1 MIALH
6 IDPKEFERILLP
18 LSGMPAAIRG
28 ALWQAVKRSL
38 STMKQEL
45 SISIRKNS
53 FLPVKTINAAITK
66 PQMCGYERRG
76 NIKTQSDSIM
86 GAVRVASRNLALD
99 NFKLVPNRPS
109 AHKGASTGWKPAGF
123 QIGPNEPV
131 RYRDRANGLSKGF
144 VLRGKSKLLFFQS
157 MQGKRRRYPSGRAGY
172 VLLRPASYSVQ
183 YFAAFDATVQTVST
197 KAKERFDAVL
207 AHEVQYRLE
216 KLK

>member
-1 MIALH
+1 MIALN
-6 IDPKEFERILLP
+6 IDPKDFERILLP

-38 STMKQEL
+38 SSMKQEL

-53 FLPVKTINAAITK
+53 FLPANTINAAITK
-66 PQMCGYERRG
+66 PQMYGYERRG
-76 NIKTQSDSIM
+76 NSKTTSDSIM

-109 AHKGASTGWKPAGF
+109 ARKGPSTGWQAAGF
-123 QIGPNEPV
+123 QIGPSEPV
-131 RYRDRANGLSKGF
+131 RYRDKANGLSKGF

-157 MQGKRRRYPSGRAGY
+157 MLGKRRRYPSGRAGY
-172 VLLRPASYSVQ
+172 VLLRPASYTVQ
-183 YFAAFDATVQTVST
+183 YFAAFDSVQESIART
-197 KAKERFDAVL
+197 AKERFESVL
-207 AHEVQYRLE
+207 THEVGYRLE

>member
-1 MIALH
+1 MIALN
-6 IDPKEFERILLP
+6 IDPKDFERILLP

-38 STMKQEL
+38 SSMKQEL

-53 FLPVKTINAAITK
+53 FLPANTINAAITK
-66 PQMCGYERRG
+66 PQMYGYERRG
-76 NIKTQSDSIM
+76 NSKMTSDSIM

-109 AHKGASTGWKPAGF
+109 ARKGPSIGWQAAGF

-157 MQGKRRRYPSGRAGY
+157 MLGKRRRYPSGRAGY
-172 VLLRPASYSVQ
+172 VLLRPASYTVQ
-183 YFAAFDATVQTVST
+183 YFAAFDSVQESIART
-197 KAKERFDAVL
+197 AKERFESVL
-207 AHEVQYRLE
+207 PHEVAYRLG